1 MQHSNLTPFFVT
13 SAIVST
19 MALSVMPVMAAE
31 LNAADYGVLPGGKDC
46 GAAVQMLINEVRT
59 KGASRINFAPGI
71 YHFHRSS
78 ALPMQLFISNHD
90 QQQVHPVALPLVG
103 MKNVE
108 ICGNGAKFIFHGM
121 MLPIVLMD
129 SENVTMNDISIDFAE
144 PFSAEGRII
153 AIKDGYTTLEMS
165 KESHYTVE
173 NGKFLLTNN
182 GRKDS
187 IHCILAFEQDGR
199 MVPTGRGGDMAW
211 NGRAEQL
218 PASRVR
224 FAENAAAKGLSVGQT
239 LVLRSYF
246 RPHPGMLL
254 YRAKDTTLNNVVFHD
269 SQGMALIA
277 QRSEDITIRGGGCLR
292 APGRMHTTAADATH
306 FSNCR
311 GHINVQGATY
321 EAMMDDAINV
331 HATCLGITKV
341 EGPRTFIARY
351 MHGQAYGFEVMT
363 PGEKLSFIHGPTLEV
378 DKKQIEVEA
387 VDCIDP
393 RHVRVTLAEDL
404 PAGIGEGD
412 AIENADWHPSV
423 DFSHNLIRHNR
434 ARGALFTTPRPVRVI
449 GNHFDHTH
457 GSAILLA
464 GDAQGWYESGA
475 CKDVLI
481 SGNTF
486 RHGLTGLYQFT
497 DALIAICPEVR
508 QPDKQKECY
517 HRNVRIKDNHFIT
530 HRVPLLSAISAENV
544 TFTGNTIEY
553 RDIYPSVSNGTPCIL
568 KDNCREIHFQ
578 PIPGEEQ

>member
-1 MQHSNLTPFFVT
+1 MAISSVT
-13 SAIVST
+13 A
-19 MALSVMPVMAAE
+19 ME
-31 LNAADYGVLPGGKDC
+31 LNAADYGVQPGGKDC
-46 GAAVQMLINEVRT
+46 GAAVRLLIDDARA
-59 KGASRINFAPGI
+59 KGASRINFAPGE

-78 ALPMQLFISNHD
+78 ALPMQLYISNHD
-90 QQQVHPVALPLVG
+90 QQAVHPVALPLVG
-103 MKNVE
+103 LKNVQL
-108 ICGNGAKFIFHGM
+108 CGNGAKFIFHGM
-121 MLPIVLMD
+121 MLPFVLMD
-129 SENVTMNDISIDFAE
+129 SEDVTVNDISIDFAE
-144 PFSAEGRII
+144 PFSAEGRITEI
-153 AIKDGYTTLEMS
+153 RNGHTTVELS
-165 KESHYTVE
+165 PASCYTVE
-173 NGKFLLTNN
+173 NGKFFLTNN
-182 GRKDS
+182 DRKDS
-187 IHCILAFEQDGR
+187 IHCALAFESDGR

-211 NGRAEQL
+211 YGRAEKL
-218 PASRVR
+218 SGNRVR

-277 QRSEDITIRGGGCLR
+277 QRSENITIRGGGCLR
-292 APGRMHTTAADATH
+292 AAGRMHTTAADATH

-311 GHINVQGATY
+311 GHISVQGATY

-331 HATCLGITKV
+331 HATCLGLTKV
-341 EGPRTFIARY
+341 ENSRTLIARY

-378 DKKQIEVEA
+378 DEKQIEVAA
-387 VDCIDP
+387 VEIIDP

-434 ARGALFTTPRPVRVI
+434 ARGALFTTPEPVRVI

-481 SGNTF
+481 KGNTF

-508 QPDKQKECY
+508 QPGKQKQRY
-517 HRNVRIKDNHFIT
+517 HTNVRIVDNEFIT
-530 HRVPLLSAISAENV
+530 HRVPLLSAISADDV
-544 TFTGNTIEY
+544 TFSGNTIE
-553 RDIYPSVSNGTPCIL
+553 RNDIYPAIKGGVPYNIRHSGSDFDL
-568 KDNCREIHFQ
+568 Q
-578 PIPGEEQ
+578 PVE

>member
-1 MQHSNLTPFFVT
+1 MNLPANPLFVT

-19 MALSVMPVMAAE
+19 MAFAPICAME
-31 LNAADYGVLPGGKDC
+31 LNAADYGVKPGGLNC
-46 GAAVQMLINEVRT
+46 GVAVRMLIDDARA
-59 KGASRINFAPGI
+59 KGVSRINFAPGV

-78 ALPMQLFISNHD
+78 AQPMQMYISNHD

-103 MKNVE
+103 LKNVE

-121 MLPIVLMD
+121 MLPFVLMD
-129 SENVTMNDISIDFAE
+129 CENVTVNDISIDFAE

-153 AIKDGYTTLEMS
+153 EIKDGHTTLEMS
-165 KESHYTVE
+165 HASCYTVE
-173 NGKFLLTNN
+173 NGNFLLTNN

-187 IHCILAFEQDGR
+187 IHCMLAFEQDGR

-211 NGRAEQL
+211 YGKAEPL
-218 PASRVR
+218 TGNRVR
-224 FAENAAAKGLSVGQT
+224 FAEDATARGLSVGQT

-277 QRSEDITIRGGGCLR
+277 QRSENITIRGGGCLR
-292 APGRMHTTAADATH
+292 AEGRMHTTAADATH

-311 GHINVQGATY
+311 GHISVQGATY

-341 EGPRTFIARY
+341 ENSRTFIARY

-363 PGEKLSFIHGPTLEV
+363 PGEKLNFIHGPTLEL
-378 DKKQIEVEA
+378 DEKQIEVDA
-387 VDCIDP
+387 VEIIAP

-423 DFSHNLIRHNR
+423 DFSYNLIRHNR
-434 ARGALFTTPRPVRVI
+434 ARGALFTTPKPVRVI

-508 QPDKQKECY
+508 QPGKQKVRY
-517 HRNVRIKDNHFIT
+517 HTNVRITGNHFIT

-544 TFTGNTIEY
+544 VFSDNKIE
-553 RDIYPSVSNGTPCIL
+553 RNDIYPAI
-568 KDNCREIHFQ
+568 KDGVPYNIRHSGSDFKLQ
-578 PIPGEEQ
+578 PAE

>member
-1 MQHSNLTPFFVT
+1 MAISSVT
-13 SAIVST
+13 A
-19 MALSVMPVMAAE
+19 ME
-31 LNAADYGVLPGGKDC
+31 LNAADYGVQPGGKDC
-46 GAAVQMLINEVRT
+46 GAAVRLLIDDARA
-59 KGASRINFAPGI
+59 KGASRINFAPGE

-78 ALPMQLFISNHD
+78 ALPMQLYISNHD
-90 QQQVHPVALPLVG
+90 QQAVHPVALPLVG
-103 MKNVE
+103 LKNVQL
-108 ICGNGAKFIFHGM
+108 CGNGAKFIFHGM
-121 MLPIVLMD
+121 MLPFVLMD
-129 SENVTMNDISIDFAE
+129 SEDVTVNDISIDFAE
-144 PFSAEGRII
+144 PFSAEGRITEI
-153 AIKDGYTTLEMS
+153 RNGHTTVELS
-165 KESHYTVE
+165 PASCYTVE
-173 NGKFLLTNN
+173 NGKFFLTNN
-182 GRKDS
+182 DRKDS
-187 IHCILAFEQDGR
+187 IHCALAFESDGR

-211 NGRAEQL
+211 YGRAEKL
-218 PASRVR
+218 SGNRVR

-277 QRSEDITIRGGGCLR
+277 QRSENITIRGGGCLR
-292 APGRMHTTAADATH
+292 AAGRMHTTAADATH

-311 GHINVQGATY
+311 GHISVQGATY

-341 EGPRTFIARY
+341 ENSRTFIARY

-378 DKKQIEVEA
+378 DEKQIEVAA
-387 VDCIDP
+387 VEIIDP

-434 ARGALFTTPRPVRVI
+434 ARGALFTTPEPVRVI

-481 SGNTF
+481 KGNTF

-508 QPDKQKECY
+508 QPGKQKQRY
-517 HRNVRIKDNHFIT
+517 HTNVRIVDNEFIT
-530 HRVPLLSAISAENV
+530 HRVPLLSAISADDV
-544 TFTGNTIEY
+544 TFSGNTIE
-553 RDIYPSVSNGTPCIL
+553 RNDIYPAIKGGVPYNIRHSGSDFDL
-568 KDNCREIHFQ
+568 Q
-578 PIPGEEQ
+578 PVE

>member
-1 MQHSNLTPFFVT
+1 
-13 SAIVST
+13 
-19 MALSVMPVMAAE
+19 MALSSVTAME
-31 LNAADYGVLPGGKDC
+31 LNAADYGVQPGGKDC
-46 GAAVQMLINEVRT
+46 GAAVRLLIDDART
-59 KGASRINFAPGI
+59 KGASRINFAPGE

-78 ALPMQLFISNHD
+78 ALPMHIYISNHD
-90 QQQVHPVALPLVG
+90 QQAVHPVALPLVG
-103 MKNVE
+103 LKNVQL
-108 ICGNGAKFIFHGM
+108 CGNGAKFIFHGM
-121 MLPIVLMD
+121 MLPFVLMD
-129 SENVTMNDISIDFAE
+129 SEDVTVNDISIDFAE
-144 PFSAEGRII
+144 PFSAEGCITEIRN
-153 AIKDGYTTLEMS
+153 GHTTVELS
-165 KESHYTVE
+165 PASCYTVE
-173 NGKFLLTNN
+173 NSKFFLTNN
-182 GRKDS
+182 DRKDS
-187 IHCILAFEQDGR
+187 IHCALAFESDGR

-211 NGRAEQL
+211 SGRAEKL
-218 PASRVR
+218 SGNRVR

-277 QRSEDITIRGGGCLR
+277 QRSENITIRGGGCLR
-292 APGRMHTTAADATH
+292 AAGRMHTTAADATH

-311 GHINVQGATY
+311 GHISVQGATY

-341 EGPRTFIARY
+341 ENSRTFIARY

-363 PGEKLSFIHGPTLEV
+363 PGEKLGFIHGPTLEV
-378 DKKQIEVEA
+378 DEKQITVNSVEI
-387 VDCIDP
+387 IDP

-434 ARGALFTTPRPVRVI
+434 ARGALFTTPEPVRVI

-481 SGNTF
+481 KGNTF
-486 RHGLTGLYQFT
+486 RHGLTALYQFT

-508 QPDKQKECY
+508 QPGKQKERY
-517 HRNVRIKDNHFIT
+517 HSNVRITGNHFIT
-530 HRVPLLSAISAENV
+530 HRVPLLSAISADDV
-544 TFTGNTIEY
+544 TFSGNTIE
-553 RDIYPSVSNGTPCIL
+553 RNDIYPAIKGGVPYNIRHSGSDFDL
-568 KDNCREIHFQ
+568 Q
-578 PIPGEEQ
+578 PEE

>member
-1 MQHSNLTPFFVT
+1 MT

-19 MALSVMPVMAAE
+19 IALNAVTGME
-31 LNAADYGVLPGGKDC
+31 LNAADYGVQPGGKDC
-46 GAAVQMLINEVRT
+46 GAAVRLLIDDARA
-59 KGASRINFAPGI
+59 KGASRINFAPGE

-78 ALPMQLFISNHD
+78 ALPMQLYISNHD
-90 QQQVHPVALPLVG
+90 QQAVHPVALPLVG
-103 MKNVE
+103 LKDVQL
-108 ICGNGAKFIFHGM
+108 CGNGAKFIFHGM
-121 MLPIVLMD
+121 MLPFVLMD
-129 SENVTMNDISIDFAE
+129 SEDVTVNDISIDFAE
-144 PFSAEGRII
+144 PFSAEGRITEI
-153 AIKDGYTTLEMS
+153 RNGHTTVELS
-165 KESHYTVE
+165 PASCYTVE

-182 GRKDS
+182 DRKDS
-187 IHCILAFEQDGR
+187 IHCALAFESDGR

-211 NGRAEQL
+211 YGRAEKL
-218 PASRVR
+218 SGNRVR

-277 QRSEDITIRGGGCLR
+277 QRSENITIRGGGCLR
-292 APGRMHTTAADATH
+292 AVGRMHTTAADATH

-311 GHINVQGATY
+311 GHISVQGATY

-341 EGPRTFIARY
+341 ENSRTFIARY

-363 PGEKLSFIHGPTLEV
+363 PGEKLGFIHGPTLEV
-378 DKKQIEVEA
+378 DAKQIEVAA
-387 VDCIDP
+387 VEIIDP

-434 ARGALFTTPRPVRVI
+434 ARGALFTTPEPVRVI

-481 SGNTF
+481 KGNTF

-497 DALIAICPEVR
+497 DAIISICPEVR
-508 QPDKQKECY
+508 QPGKQKQRY
-517 HRNVRIKDNHFIT
+517 HTNVRIVDNEFIT
-530 HRVPLLSAISAENV
+530 HRVPLLSAISADDV
-544 TFTGNTIEY
+544 TFSGNTIE
-553 RDIYPSVSNGTPCIL
+553 RNDIYPAIKGGVPYNIRHSGSDFDL
-568 KDNCREIHFQ
+568 Q
-578 PIPGEEQ
+578 PVE

>member
-1 MQHSNLTPFFVT
+1 MT

-19 MALSVMPVMAAE
+19 IALNAVTGME
-31 LNAADYGVLPGGKDC
+31 LNAADYGVQPGGKDC
-46 GAAVQMLINEVRT
+46 GAAVRLLIDDARA
-59 KGASRINFAPGI
+59 KGASRINFAPGE

-78 ALPMQLFISNHD
+78 ALPMQLYISNHD
-90 QQQVHPVALPLVG
+90 QQAVHPVALPLVG
-103 MKNVE
+103 LKDVQL
-108 ICGNGAKFIFHGM
+108 CGNGAKFIFHGM
-121 MLPIVLMD
+121 MLPFVLMD
-129 SENVTMNDISIDFAE
+129 SEDVTVNDISIDFAE
-144 PFSAEGRII
+144 PFSAEGRITEI
-153 AIKDGYTTLEMS
+153 RNGHTTVELS
-165 KESHYTVE
+165 PASCYTVE

-182 GRKDS
+182 DRKDS
-187 IHCILAFEQDGR
+187 IHCALAFESDGR

-211 NGRAEQL
+211 YGRAEKL
-218 PASRVR
+218 SGNRVR

-277 QRSEDITIRGGGCLR
+277 QRSENITIRGGGCLR
-292 APGRMHTTAADATH
+292 AVGRMHTTAADATH

-311 GHINVQGATY
+311 GHISVQGATY

-341 EGPRTFIARY
+341 ENSRTFIARY

-363 PGEKLSFIHGPTLEV
+363 PGEKLGFIHGPTLEV
-378 DKKQIEVEA
+378 DAKQIEVAA
-387 VDCIDP
+387 VEIIDP

-434 ARGALFTTPRPVRVI
+434 ARGALFTTPEPVRVI

-481 SGNTF
+481 KGNTF

-497 DALIAICPEVR
+497 DAIISICPEVR
-508 QPDKQKECY
+508 QPGNQKQRY
-517 HRNVRIKDNHFIT
+517 HTNVRIVDNEFIT
-530 HRVPLLSAISAENV
+530 HRVPLLSAISADDV
-544 TFTGNTIEY
+544 TFSGNTIE
-553 RDIYPSVSNGTPCIL
+553 RNDIYPAIKGGVPYNIRHSGSDFDL
-568 KDNCREIHFQ
+568 Q
-578 PIPGEEQ
+578 PVE

>member
-1 MQHSNLTPFFVT
+1 MT

-19 MALSVMPVMAAE
+19 MALNAVTGME
-31 LNAADYGVLPGGKDC
+31 LNAADYGVQPGGKDC
-46 GAAVQMLINEVRT
+46 GAAVRLLIDDARA
-59 KGASRINFAPGI
+59 KGASRINFAPGE

-78 ALPMQLFISNHD
+78 ALPMQLYISNHD
-90 QQQVHPVALPLVG
+90 QQAVHPVALPLVG
-103 MKNVE
+103 LKDVQL
-108 ICGNGAKFIFHGM
+108 CGNGAKFIFHGM
-121 MLPIVLMD
+121 MLPFVLMD
-129 SENVTMNDISIDFAE
+129 SEDVTVNDISIDFAE
-144 PFSAEGRII
+144 PFSAEGRITEI
-153 AIKDGYTTLEMS
+153 RNGHTTVELS
-165 KESHYTVE
+165 PASCYTVE
-173 NGKFLLTNN
+173 NGKFFLTNN
-182 GRKDS
+182 DRKDS
-187 IHCILAFEQDGR
+187 IHCALAFESDGR

-211 NGRAEQL
+211 YGRAEKL
-218 PASRVR
+218 SGNRVR

-292 APGRMHTTAADATH
+292 AVGRMHTTAADATH

-311 GHINVQGATY
+311 GHISVQGATY

-331 HATCLGITKV
+331 HATCLGITKM
-341 EGPRTFIARY
+341 ENSRTFIARY

-378 DKKQIEVEA
+378 DAKQIEVAA
-387 VDCIDP
+387 VEIIDP

-412 AIENADWHPSV
+412 AIENAEWHPSV

-434 ARGALFTTPRPVRVI
+434 ARGALFTTPEPVRVI

-481 SGNTF
+481 KGNTF
-486 RHGLTGLYQFT
+486 RHGLTALYQFT
-497 DALIAICPEVR
+497 DAIISICPEVR
-508 QPDKQKECY
+508 QPGKQKQRY
-517 HRNVRIKDNHFIT
+517 HTNVRIVDNEFIT
-530 HRVPLLSAISAENV
+530 HRVPLLSAISADDV
-544 TFTGNTIEY
+544 TFSGNTIE
-553 RDIYPSVSNGTPCIL
+553 RNDIYPAIKGGVPYNIRHSGSDFDL
-568 KDNCREIHFQ
+568 Q
-578 PIPGEEQ
+578 PVE

>member
-1 MQHSNLTPFFVT
+1 MT

-19 MALSVMPVMAAE
+19 MALNAVTGME
-31 LNAADYGVLPGGKDC
+31 LNAADYGVQPGGKDC
-46 GAAVQMLINEVRT
+46 GAAVRLLIDDARA
-59 KGASRINFAPGI
+59 KGASRINFAPGE

-78 ALPMQLFISNHD
+78 ALPMQLYISNHD
-90 QQQVHPVALPLVG
+90 QQAVHPVALPLVG
-103 MKNVE
+103 LKDVQL
-108 ICGNGAKFIFHGM
+108 CGNGAKFIFHGM
-121 MLPIVLMD
+121 MLPFVLMD
-129 SENVTMNDISIDFAE
+129 SEDVTVNDISIDFAE
-144 PFSAEGRII
+144 PFSAEGRITEI
-153 AIKDGYTTLEMS
+153 RNGHTTVELS
-165 KESHYTVE
+165 PASCYTVE
-173 NGKFLLTNN
+173 NGKFFLTNN
-182 GRKDS
+182 DRKDS
-187 IHCILAFEQDGR
+187 IHCALAFESDGR

-211 NGRAEQL
+211 YGRAEKI
-218 PASRVR
+218 SGNRVR

-292 APGRMHTTAADATH
+292 AVGRMHTTAADATH

-311 GHINVQGATY
+311 GHISVQGATY

-341 EGPRTFIARY
+341 ENSRTFIARY

-378 DKKQIEVEA
+378 DAKKIEVAA
-387 VDCIDP
+387 VEIIDP

-434 ARGALFTTPRPVRVI
+434 ARGALFTTPEPVRVI

-481 SGNTF
+481 KGNTF

-497 DALIAICPEVR
+497 DAIISICPEVR
-508 QPDKQKECY
+508 QPGKQKQRY
-517 HRNVRIKDNHFIT
+517 HTNVRIVDNEFIT
-530 HRVPLLSAISAENV
+530 HRVPLLSAISADDV
-544 TFTGNTIEY
+544 TFSGNTIE
-553 RDIYPSVSNGTPCIL
+553 RNDIYPAIKGGVPYNIRHSGSDFDL
-568 KDNCREIHFQ
+568 Q
-578 PIPGEEQ
+578 PVE

>member
-1 MQHSNLTPFFVT
+1 
-13 SAIVST
+13 
-19 MALSVMPVMAAE
+19 MPVMAIE
-31 LNAADYGVLPGGKDC
+31 LNAADYGVHPGGKDC
-46 GAAVQMLINEVRT
+46 GAAVRMLINDARA
-59 KGASRINFAPGI
+59 KGASSIRFAPGE

-78 ALPMQLFISNHD
+78 ALPMQLYISNHD
-90 QQQVHPVALPLVG
+90 QQPTHPVALPLVG
-103 MKNVE
+103 MKDVN

-121 MLPIVLMD
+121 MLPVVVMD
-129 SENVTMNDISIDFAE
+129 SEKVTLNDISIDFAE

-153 AIKDGYTTLEMS
+153 EIRDGHTTLEMS
-165 KESHYTVE
+165 QASHYSVE

-187 IHCILAFEQDGR
+187 IHCMLAFEQDGR
-199 MVPTGRGGDMAW
+199 MVPSGRGGDMAW
-211 NGRAEQL
+211 YGKAEPL
-218 PASRVR
+218 TGNRVR
-224 FAENAAAKGLSVGQT
+224 FAEDATARGLSVGQT

-277 QRSEDITIRGGGCLR
+277 QRSENITIRGGGCLR
-292 APGRMHTTAADATH
+292 AQGRMHTTAADATH

-311 GHINVQGATY
+311 GHISVQGATY

-341 EGPRTFIARY
+341 ENSRTFIARY

-363 PGEKLSFIHGPTLEV
+363 PGEKLNFIHGPTLEL
-378 DKKQIEVEA
+378 DEKQIEVET
-387 VDCIDP
+387 VEIIDP
-393 RHVRVTLAEDL
+393 RHVRVTLSEDL

-423 DFSHNLIRHNR
+423 DFSHNIIRHNR
-434 ARGALFTTPRPVRVI
+434 ARGALFTTPKPVRVI

-508 QPDKQKECY
+508 QPGKQKECY
-517 HRNVRIKDNHFIT
+517 HTNVRITGNHFIT
-530 HRVPLLSAISAENV
+530 HRVPLLSAISADGV
-544 TFTGNTIEY
+544 TFTGNSIE
-553 RDIYPSVSNGTPCIL
+553 RNDIYPAIHGGSPCLL
-568 KDNCREIHFQ
+568 KENCRNILFQ
-578 PIPGEEQ
+578 DYPEAKE

>member
-1 MQHSNLTPFFVT
+1 MT

-19 MALSVMPVMAAE
+19 MALNAVTGME
-31 LNAADYGVLPGGKDC
+31 LNAADYGVQPGGMDC
-46 GAAVQMLINEVRT
+46 GAAVRLLIDDARA
-59 KGASRINFAPGI
+59 KGASRINFAPGE

-78 ALPMQLFISNHD
+78 ALPMQLYISNHD
-90 QQQVHPVALPLVG
+90 QQAVHPVALPLVG
-103 MKNVE
+103 LKDVQL
-108 ICGNGAKFIFHGM
+108 CGNGAKFIFHGM
-121 MLPIVLMD
+121 MLPVVLMD
-129 SENVTMNDISIDFAE
+129 SEDVTVNDISIDFAE
-144 PFSAEGRII
+144 PFSAEGRITEI
-153 AIKDGYTTLEMS
+153 RNGHTTVELS
-165 KESHYTVE
+165 PTSCYTVE
-173 NGKFLLTNN
+173 NGKFFLTNN
-182 GRKDS
+182 DRKDS
-187 IHCILAFEQDGR
+187 IHCALAFESDGR

-211 NGRAEQL
+211 YGRAEKL
-218 PASRVR
+218 SGNRVR

-277 QRSEDITIRGGGCLR
+277 QRSENITIRGGGCLR
-292 APGRMHTTAADATH
+292 AAGRMHTTAADATH

-311 GHINVQGATY
+311 GHISVQGATY

-341 EGPRTFIARY
+341 ENSRTFIARY

-363 PGEKLSFIHGPTLEV
+363 PGEKLGFIHGPTLEV
-378 DKKQIEVEA
+378 DAKQIEVAA
-387 VDCIDP
+387 VEIIDP

-434 ARGALFTTPRPVRVI
+434 ARGALFTTPEPVRVI

-481 SGNTF
+481 KGNTF
-486 RHGLTGLYQFT
+486 RHGLTALYQFT
-497 DALIAICPEVR
+497 DAIISICPEVR
-508 QPDKQKECY
+508 QPGNQKQRY
-517 HRNVRIKDNHFIT
+517 HTNVRIVDNEFIT
-530 HRVPLLSAISAENV
+530 HRVPLLSAISADEV
-544 TFTGNTIEY
+544 TFSGNTIE
-553 RDIYPSVSNGTPCIL
+553 RNDIYPAIKGGVPYNIRHSGSDFDL
-568 KDNCREIHFQ
+568 Q
-578 PIPGEEQ
+578 PVE